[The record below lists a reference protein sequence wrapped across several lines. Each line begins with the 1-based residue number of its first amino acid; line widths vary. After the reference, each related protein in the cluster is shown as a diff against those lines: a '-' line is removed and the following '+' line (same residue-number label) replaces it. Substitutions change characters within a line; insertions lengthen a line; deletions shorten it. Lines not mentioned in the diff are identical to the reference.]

1 MALVRS
7 YVGLDM
13 GIHYVVPWP
22 AGSMRSTMRQLLIGV
37 RPVSCSE
44 EEELRP
50 RSDEDSTTEPVTS
63 LFSETGA
70 LVLLSYSVDSFL
82 KKTLSFPSW

>member
-1 MALVRS
+1 
-7 YVGLDM
+7 
-13 GIHYVVPWP
+13 
-22 AGSMRSTMRQLLIGV
+22 MRQLLIGV

-70 LVLLSYSVDSFL
+70 LVLLPHSVDSFL

>member
-1 MALVRS
+1 
-7 YVGLDM
+7 
-13 GIHYVVPWP
+13 
-22 AGSMRSTMRQLLIGV
+22 MRQLLIGV

-50 RSDEDSTTEPVTS
+50 GSDEDSTTEPVTS

-70 LVLLSYSVDSFL
+70 LVLLPHSVDSFL